1 MQIMQKN
8 VAVFSDFK
16 FDEYKLMIGSNLFS
30 LEEHCSYLST
40 LKCFEQHS
48 FSLNS
53 KSVKA
58 QRFFKKKKHFKIFR
72 HFSTFLYL
80 LSLFVIRKL
89 TCALI

>member
-58 QRFFKKKKHFKIFR
+58 QRFLKKKNILK
-72 HFSTFLYL
+72 FSDTFLRFCIFYL
-80 LSLFVIRKL
+80 SS
-89 TCALI
+89 